1 MITPLDIQNKEFNK
15 SLNGYR
21 VEEVQIF
28 LRELMRDYERCYKE
42 NIELKEK
49 IDMLNDKMKYYD
61 SIEGTL
67 QNTLVVAQKSS
78 EDLIVN
84 SREKASQIIREAEIE
99 ANGIIESVNRKV
111 MNKQTEYE
119 KLREEI
125 MVFKLRFKTLL
136 KSELEALEQY
146 IDENDIGKTGG
157 FENE

>member
-49 IDMLNDKMKYYD
+49 IDMLNDKIKHYD
-61 SIEGTL
+61 AIESTL
-67 QNTLVVAQKSS
+67 QNTLVVAQKSA
-78 EDLIVN
+78 EDVVIN
-84 SREKASQIIREAEIE
+84 SREKANHIVREAEIE
-99 ANGIIESVNRKV
+99 ANNILENANKKIIRKQ
-111 MNKQTEYE
+111 NEYE
-119 KLREEI
+119 RLKEEV

-136 KSELEALEQY
+136 NAEIEALEKY
-146 IDENDIGKTGG
+146 AEDMELEKVGG
-157 FENE
+157 TENE